1 MASLGFR
8 SINEMV
14 GQVESLHV
22 DGAVDHWKAQGINL
36 EKLLAP
42 AVGYYEDTEVY
53 CTIDQD
59 HALEDVLDRTLVKKA
74 DAALTNKEKV
84 TIDSKVVNTD
94 RSVGTILSHYV
105 SKAHGEE
112 GLPEDTIEINLT
124 GSAGQ
129 SIGAFLAP
137 GVTIRVEGDAN
148 DYCGKGL
155 SGGKLAIFPPKAAT
169 FESNEN
175 ILIGNV
181 ALYGATAGEA
191 YFSGV
196 AAERFAVRNSGA
208 HAVIEGIGDHGCEYM
223 TGGRV
228 AVLGKIGRNFAA
240 GMSGGVAYL
249 YDPDDN
255 IEPDINME
263 MIDIEVMEKAED
275 ISELRNMITR
285 HVEYTGSKVGAAIL
299 ENWGEEFPRF
309 RKIIPI
315 KYREVLRQ
323 RAEAAAKA

>member
-1 MASLGFR
+1 M
-8 SINEMV
+8 
-14 GQVESLHV
+14 
-22 DGAVDHWKAQGINL
+22 
-36 EKLLAP
+36 
-42 AVGYYEDTEVY
+42 
-53 CTIDQD
+53 
-59 HALEDVLDRTLVKKA
+59 
-74 DAALTNKEKV
+74 
-84 TIDSKVVNTD
+84 
-94 RSVGTILSHYV
+94 
-105 SKAHGEE
+105 
-112 GLPEDTIEINLT
+112 
-124 GSAGQ
+124 
-129 SIGAFLAP
+129 AP

-181 ALYGATAGEA
+181 ALYGATGGEA
-191 YFSGV
+191 YFCGV